1 MIRGGDISDPQDT
14 VLGPR
19 LTTGTR
25 KRAYL
30 MKHRIFTTLV
40 AAVLLASC
48 TTVDP
53 YTGEQKTASAT
64 KGAIGG
70 ALVGAIVGALS
81 NTSDGKQTRRNAL
94 LGAGI
99 GALAGA
105 GIGQYMDNQE
115 AVLRTRL
122 EGTGVSVTRVGDEII
137 LNMPGNVTFDTDVS
151 AIKSDFYDVLS
162 SVTLVFKE
170 YEQTYI
176 DVLGHTDS
184 TGSDAHNNDLSQR
197 RASSVANYFSSQG
210 ILYERMMVRG
220 FGERMPIASN
230 DTAEGR
236 RQNRRVEIR
245 IAPYTDGA

>member
-1 MIRGGDISDPQDT
+1 
-14 VLGPR
+14 
-19 LTTGTR
+19 
-25 KRAYL
+25 

-40 AAVLLASC
+40 AAVLLAAC

-53 YTGEQKTASAT
+53 YTGEQQTAKAT
-64 KGAIGG
+64 KGALGG
-70 ALVGAIVGALS
+70 AFLGAIVGALS
-81 NTSDGKQTRRNAL
+81 NTSDSKQTRKNAL

-115 AVLRTRL
+115 AMLRSRL
-122 EGTGVSVTRVGDEII
+122 EGTGVGVTRVGDEII
-137 LNMPGNVTFDTDVS
+137 LNMPGNVTFDTDS
-151 AIKSDFYDVLS
+151 DAIQSGFYDVLS

-184 TGSDAHNNDLSQR
+184 TGSDAHNDDLSQR
-197 RASSVANYFSSQG
+197 RAASVATYFSSQG
-210 ILYERMMVRG
+210 VLYDRMMIRG

-230 DTAEGR
+230 ETPQGR
-236 RQNRRVEIR
+236 QQNRRVEIR

>member
-1 MIRGGDISDPQDT
+1 
-14 VLGPR
+14 
-19 LTTGTR
+19 
-25 KRAYL
+25 
-30 MKHRIFTTLV
+30 MKHRIFTALV
-40 AAVLLASC
+40 AVSLLAAC

-70 ALVGAIVGALS
+70 AFLGAIVGALT
-81 NTSDGKQTRRNAL
+81 NTSDGKQTRKNAL

-115 AVLRTRL
+115 AVLRAKL
-122 EGTGVSVTRVGDEII
+122 EGTGVGVTRVGDEII
-137 LNMPGNVTFDTDVS
+137 LNMPGNVTFDTDS
-151 AIKSDFYDVLS
+151 DAIKSGFYDVLS
-162 SVTLVFKE
+162 SVTLVFEE

-197 RASSVANYFSSQG
+197 RAASVANYFSSQG
-210 ILYERMMVRG
+210 VLYDRMMVRG

-230 DTAEGR
+230 ETPQGR
-236 RQNRRVEIR
+236 QQNRRVEIR

>member
-1 MIRGGDISDPQDT
+1 M
-14 VLGPR
+14 
-19 LTTGTR
+19 TGAMTEAM
-25 KRAYL
+25 KRVYL
-30 MKHRIFTTLV
+30 MKHRIFTALV
-40 AAVLLASC
+40 AVSLLAAC

-64 KGAIGG
+64 KGALGG
-70 ALVGAIVGALS
+70 ALVGAIVGALT
-81 NTSDGKQTRRNAL
+81 NTSDSEQTRKNAL

-115 AVLRTRL
+115 AVLRAQL
-122 EGTGVSVTRVGDEII
+122 EGTGVGVTRVGDEII
-137 LNMPGNVTFDTDVS
+137 LNMPGNVTFDTDS
-151 AIKSDFYDVLS
+151 DAIKSGFYDVLS
-162 SVTLVFKE
+162 SVTLVFEK

-184 TGSDAHNNDLSQR
+184 TGSDAHNDDLSQR
-197 RASSVANYFSSQG
+197 RARSVADYFSSHG
-210 ILYERMMVRG
+210 VLYDRMMVRG

-230 DTAEGR
+230 ETPEGR
-236 RQNRRVEIR
+236 QQNRRVEIR

>member
-1 MIRGGDISDPQDT
+1 
-14 VLGPR
+14 
-19 LTTGTR
+19 
-25 KRAYL
+25 
-30 MKHRIFTTLV
+30 MKHRIFTALV
-40 AAVLLASC
+40 AVSLLAAC

-70 ALVGAIVGALS
+70 AFIGAIVGALT
-81 NTSDGKQTRRNAL
+81 NTSDSEQTRKNAL

-115 AVLRTRL
+115 AVLRAKL
-122 EGTGVSVTRVGDEII
+122 EGTGVGVTRVGDEII
-137 LNMPGNVTFDTDVS
+137 LNMPGNVTFDTDS
-151 AIKSDFYDVLS
+151 DAIKSGFYDVLS
-162 SVTLVFKE
+162 SVTLVFEE

-184 TGSDAHNNDLSQR
+184 TGSDAHNEDLSQR
-197 RASSVANYFSSQG
+197 RAGSVANYFSSQG
-210 ILYERMMVRG
+210 VLYDRMMVRG

-230 DTAEGR
+230 ETPQGR
-236 RQNRRVEIR
+236 QQNRRVEIR
-245 IAPYTDGA
+245 IAPYTGT